1 MWPLIYERTSSFLF
15 VVFSLFSRVLPHL
28 LSFSDDQSQ
37 RNIILSLSLS
47 LFSAFPTQTSL
58 IHAYLTDITTTT
70 STKNHDILGHALP
83 DDVFVQSIVVV
94 YDAASKEYYRF
105 EKQQDLFPAKTI
117 TNSSSSTSPSSIRK
131 RRRRRRRR

>member
-1 MWPLIYERTSSFLF
+1 MWPFIYERTSSFLF
-15 VVFSLFSRVLPHL
+15 VVVSLFSRVLPHL

-47 LFSAFPTQTSL
+47 FSAFPTQTSL

-94 YDAASKEYYRF
+94 YDAAK
-105 EKQQDLFPAKTI
+105 
-117 TNSSSSTSPSSIRK
+117 
-131 RRRRRRRR
+131 